1 MEGTTRIIALVG
13 PESTGKTTLANRL
26 AEHLNAPLVE
36 EFARE
41 YLSGRNGTYSQQDL
55 VAIAEGQF
63 RKEQEALRSGS
74 PIVICDT
81 DLTVI
86 KVWSEAKYS
95 NTDPQIHDLLQQQ
108 PQRLFLLA
116 RPDIPWVPDPLR
128 ESPHDRE
135 VLFTQYERLLKEMD
149 ADYAVVEGDGDGRW
163 EKVLE
168 AISSFST
175 T

>member
-26 AEHLNAPLVE
+26 ADHLNAPLVE
-36 EFARE
+36 EFARD
-41 YLSGRNGTYSQQDL
+41 YLTERNGVYSQQDL

-63 RKEQEALRSGS
+63 RKEQEVLRSGS
-74 PIVICDT
+74 PIIVCDT

-86 KVWSEAKYS
+86 KIWSDAKYS
-95 NTDPQIHDLLQQQ
+95 STDPQIHDLLHQQ

-128 ESPHDRE
+128 ENPYDRE
-135 VLFTQYERLLKEMD
+135 DLFTEYERLLKEVG
-149 ADYAVVEGDGDGRW
+149 AEYAVVEGDGERRW

-168 AISSFST
+168 AISSF
-175 T
+175 